1 MKLYPI
7 AILLSVILLVG
18 LWGGVAA
25 QRRQISELR
34 SQIEQQADAS
44 RSAAIVAASP
54 PDALGITPLNEAEKI
69 QLLRLRAEVARLRNA
84 KITTPVR
91 RSTPGTSQGTNT
103 TGIPLPEGYRPAAQ
117 LRYAGFATPEKTLES
132 FLWAVRNHD
141 TNVLLQILPPETA
154 EKFSASLA
162 KGEDNGLFEN
172 AGKLPGFRV
181 RSSRTLSD
189 NNAELEIQIDPRSE
203 SGAEKISFERV
214 DGAWK
219 LDFLRM

>member
-1 MKLYPI
+1 MKLYPV
-7 AILLSVILLVG
+7 ATLLGVLLLFG
-18 LWGGVAA
+18 LWGGVAV

-34 SQIEQQADAS
+34 GQIEHQGDAS
-44 RSAAIVAASP
+44 RPVTIVATGP
-54 PDALGITPLNEAEKI
+54 PNALGIVPLDEAEKI

-91 RSTPGTSQGTNT
+91 RITPGTSQGTNT
-103 TGIPLPEGYRPAAQ
+103 TVIPLPEGYRPAAQ
-117 LRYAGFATPEKTLES
+117 LRYAGFATPESTLES

-141 TNVLLQILPPETA
+141 TNVLLQILPPEIA

-181 RSSRTLSD
+181 RSSRMLSD

-203 SGAEKISFERV
+203 SQAEKTSFERV

-219 LDFLRM
+219 LDFLRW